1 MDRDLSAISS
11 EMQLQSILSPFFPFL
26 KELGPCSIE
35 HQAVGL
41 FVILF
46 ASFLLVVAVVQ
57 HGTPVPFT
65 FSVALLWDCHH
76 FSCCS
81 ALGQNYY
88 LPLEK
93 YH

>member
-1 MDRDLSAISS
+1 VDRDLSAISS

-65 FSVALLWDCHH
+65 NRSTMISTVIIFPVALFWDRTTIC
-76 FSCCS
+76 
-81 ALGQNYY
+81 L
-88 LPLEK
+88 
-93 YH
+93 

>member
-1 MDRDLSAISS
+1 VDRDLSAISS
-11 EMQLQSILSPFFPFL
+11 ETQLQSILSPFFPFL

-65 FSVALLWDCHH
+65 NRSTMISTVIIF
-76 FSCCS
+76 F

-88 LPLEK
+88 LPLGK